1 MMNRIYT
8 NEKTCPLCHKNKAM
22 FTLSIEGEKIQ
33 VCPTCYQIVKIES
46 DRCKTKNIVNDPK
59 YTLDRIYQMLSDSV
73 IEQNHAMQQIALT
86 IYKHI
91 QQKELIRTNALIVG
105 PTGSGK
111 TEVARQVEKYCGKDY
126 PVLIEDISAYTPAG
140 YKGNDLSEMVQHAY
154 DISDSNKEKAE
165 RAIIFLDEF
174 DKIIEIDTENGLN
187 FLMQKSLL
195 KFIEGRKI
203 PVTKRDGQVEY
214 IDTSHMLFIC
224 LGAFPELIKN
234 RECSK
239 IPLGFTETKDHM
251 ESISVFQE
259 LKNDGMISE
268 LLARFRAIVQLN
280 KLSPKSLYNIV
291 IAKKDMWQE
300 YHSLFYEQGKNLTIT
315 KETLQNACY
324 DAYKNGTGVR
334 GVHQELE
341 MILSKALFVD
351 GQKIEV

>member
-1 MMNRIYT
+1 
-8 NEKTCPLCHKNKAM
+8 M

-46 DRCKTKNIVNDPK
+46 DRRKTKNIVNDPK

-111 TEVARQVEKYCGKDY
+111 TEVA
-126 PVLIEDISAYTPAG
+126 I
-140 YKGNDLSEMVQHAY
+140 
-154 DISDSNKEKAE
+154 
-165 RAIIFLDEF
+165 
-174 DKIIEIDTENGLN
+174 
-187 FLMQKSLL
+187 LMQKSLL
-195 KFIEGRKI
+195 KFVEGRKV

-239 IPLGFTETKDHM
+239 IPLGFTETKGQM

-268 LLARFRAIVQLN
+268 LLARFRAIIQLN

-341 MILSKALFVD
+341 MLLSKALFAA

>member
-22 FTLSIEGEKIQ
+22 FTLSIKGEKIQ

-46 DRCKTKNIVNDPK
+46 DRRKTKNIVNDPK

-111 TEVARQVEKYCGKDY
+111 TE
-126 PVLIEDISAYTPAG
+126 
-140 YKGNDLSEMVQHAY
+140 
-154 DISDSNKEKAE
+154 
-165 RAIIFLDEF
+165 
-174 DKIIEIDTENGLN
+174 
-187 FLMQKSLL
+187 
-195 KFIEGRKI
+195 KI

-251 ESISVFQE
+251 KSISVFQE

>member
-1 MMNRIYT
+1 MNRIYT

-22 FTLSIEGEKIQ
+22 FTLSIKGEKIQ

-46 DRCKTKNIVNDPK
+46 DRRKTKNIVNDPK

-111 TEVARQVEKYCGKDY
+111 TEIARQVEKYCGKDY

-251 ESISVFQE
+251 KSISVFQE

-300 YHSLFYEQGKNLTIT
+300 YHSLFHEQGKNLTIT

>member
-1 MMNRIYT
+1 
-8 NEKTCPLCHKNKAM
+8 M

-46 DRCKTKNIVNDPK
+46 DRHKTKNIVNDTK

-111 TEVARQVEKYCGKDY
+111 TEVARQVEKYCGKD
-126 PVLIEDISAYTPAG
+126 
-140 YKGNDLSEMVQHAY
+140 LSEMVQHAY
-154 DISDSNKEKAE
+154 DISDSNKERAE

-195 KFIEGRKI
+195 KFIEGRKV

-239 IPLGFTETKDHM
+239 IPLGFTETKDQM

-324 DAYKNGTGVR
+324 NAYKNGTGVR

-341 MILSKALFVD
+341 MLLSKALFAA

>member
-1 MMNRIYT
+1 
-8 NEKTCPLCHKNKAM
+8 M
-22 FTLSIEGEKIQ
+22 FTLSLEGEKIQ

-46 DRCKTKNIVNDPK
+46 DRHKTKNIVNDPK

-91 QQKELIRTNALIVG
+91 QQKELI
-105 PTGSGK
+105 
-111 TEVARQVEKYCGKDY
+111 
-126 PVLIEDISAYTPAG
+126 
-140 YKGNDLSEMVQHAY
+140 
-154 DISDSNKEKAE
+154 
-165 RAIIFLDEF
+165 LDEF

-195 KFIEGRKI
+195 KFIEGRKV

-239 IPLGFTETKDHM
+239 IPLGFTETKGQM

>member
-1 MMNRIYT
+1 MTNRIYT

-22 FTLSIEGEKIQ
+22 FTLSLEGEKIQ

-46 DRCKTKNIVNDPK
+46 DRHKTKNIVNDPK

-111 TEVARQVEKYCGKDY
+111 TEVA
-126 PVLIEDISAYTPAG
+126 
-140 YKGNDLSEMVQHAY
+140 
-154 DISDSNKEKAE
+154 KEKTE

-251 ESISVFQE
+251 KSISVFQE

-315 KETLQNACY
+315 KKTLQNACY

-341 MILSKALFVD
+341 MLLSKALFAA

>member
-1 MMNRIYT
+1 M
-8 NEKTCPLCHKNKAM
+8 
-22 FTLSIEGEKIQ
+22 
-33 VCPTCYQIVKIES
+33 
-46 DRCKTKNIVNDPK
+46 
-59 YTLDRIYQMLSDSV
+59 
-73 IEQNHAMQQIALT
+73 
-86 IYKHI
+86 
-91 QQKELIRTNALIVG
+91 
-105 PTGSGK
+105 
-111 TEVARQVEKYCGKDY
+111 EKYCGKDY

-154 DISDSNKEKAE
+154 DISDSNKEKTE

-195 KFIEGRKI
+195 KFVEGRKV

-239 IPLGFTETKDHM
+239 IPLGFTETKGQM

-268 LLARFRAIVQLN
+268 LLARFRAIIQLN

-341 MILSKALFVD
+341 MLLSKALFAA

>member
-1 MMNRIYT
+1 
-8 NEKTCPLCHKNKAM
+8 M

-46 DRCKTKNIVNDPK
+46 DRHKTKNIVNGPK

-111 TEVARQVEKYCGKDY
+111 TEVARQVEKYCEKDY
-126 PVLIEDISAYTPAG
+126 PV
-140 YKGNDLSEMVQHAY
+140 
-154 DISDSNKEKAE
+154 SNKEKAE

-195 KFIEGRKI
+195 KFIEGRKV

-239 IPLGFTETKDHM
+239 IPLGFTETKDQM

-291 IAKKDMWQE
+291 ITKKDMWQE

-324 DAYKNGTGVR
+324 NAYKNGTGVR

-341 MILSKALFVD
+341 MLLSKALFAA

>member
-1 MMNRIYT
+1 
-8 NEKTCPLCHKNKAM
+8 M

-46 DRCKTKNIVNDPK
+46 DRRKTKNIVNDPK

-91 QQKELIRTNALIVG
+91 QH
-105 PTGSGK
+105 
-111 TEVARQVEKYCGKDY
+111 
-126 PVLIEDISAYTPAG
+126 ISAYTPAG

-154 DISDSNKEKAE
+154 DISDSNKEKTE

-195 KFIEGRKI
+195 KFVEGRKV

-239 IPLGFTETKDHM
+239 IPLGFTETKGQM

-268 LLARFRAIVQLN
+268 LLARFRAIIQLN

-341 MILSKALFVD
+341 MLLSKALFAA

>member
-1 MMNRIYT
+1 MNRIYT

-22 FTLSIEGEKIQ
+22 FTLSIKGEKIQ

-46 DRCKTKNIVNDPK
+46 DRRKTKNIVNDPK

-91 QQKELIRTNALIVG
+91 QQKEF
-105 PTGSGK
+105 
-111 TEVARQVEKYCGKDY
+111 

-251 ESISVFQE
+251 KSISVFQE

>member
-1 MMNRIYT
+1 
-8 NEKTCPLCHKNKAM
+8 M
-22 FTLSIEGEKIQ
+22 FTLSLEGEKIQ

-46 DRCKTKNIVNDPK
+46 DRHKTKNIVNDPK

-154 DISDSNKEKAE
+154 DISDSNKEKTE

-195 KFIEGRKI
+195 KFVEGRKV

-239 IPLGFTETKDHM
+239 IPLGFTETKGQM

-268 LLARFRAIVQLN
+268 LSF
-280 KLSPKSLYNIV
+280 S
-291 IAKKDMWQE
+291 
-300 YHSLFYEQGKNLTIT
+300 
-315 KETLQNACY
+315 
-324 DAYKNGTGVR
+324 
-334 GVHQELE
+334 
-341 MILSKALFVD
+341 
-351 GQKIEV
+351 

>member
-1 MMNRIYT
+1 MTNRIYT

-22 FTLSIEGEKIQ
+22 FTLSLEGEKIQ

-46 DRCKTKNIVNDPK
+46 DRHKTKNIINNPK

-91 QQKELIRTNALIVG
+91 QQKELIRSNALIVG

-154 DISDSNKEKAE
+154 DISDSNKEKTE

-195 KFIEGRKI
+195 KK
-203 PVTKRDGQVEY
+203 
-214 IDTSHMLFIC
+214 
-224 LGAFPELIKN
+224 
-234 RECSK
+234 
-239 IPLGFTETKDHM
+239 
-251 ESISVFQE
+251 SI
-259 LKNDGMISE
+259 
-268 LLARFRAIVQLN
+268 
-280 KLSPKSLYNIV
+280 
-291 IAKKDMWQE
+291 
-300 YHSLFYEQGKNLTIT
+300 LFYRRK
-315 KETLQNACY
+315 
-324 DAYKNGTGVR
+324 
-334 GVHQELE
+334 
-341 MILSKALFVD
+341 
-351 GQKIEV
+351 

>member
-1 MMNRIYT
+1 
-8 NEKTCPLCHKNKAM
+8 M
-22 FTLSIEGEKIQ
+22 FTLSLEGEKIQ

-46 DRCKTKNIVNDPK
+46 DRHKTKNIINDPK

-86 IYKHI
+86 I
-91 QQKELIRTNALIVG
+91 
-105 PTGSGK
+105 
-111 TEVARQVEKYCGKDY
+111 
-126 PVLIEDISAYTPAG
+126 
-140 YKGNDLSEMVQHAY
+140 
-154 DISDSNKEKAE
+154 KEKTE

-195 KFIEGRKI
+195 KFVEGRKV

-239 IPLGFTETKDHM
+239 IPLGFTETKGQM

-268 LLARFRAIVQLN
+268 LLARFRAIIQLN

-341 MILSKALFVD
+341 MLLSKALFAA

>member
-1 MMNRIYT
+1 MNRIYT

-22 FTLSIEGEKIQ
+22 FTLSIKGEKIQ

-46 DRCKTKNIVNDPK
+46 DRRKTKNIVNDPK

-91 QQKELIRTNALIVG
+91 
-105 PTGSGK
+105 
-111 TEVARQVEKYCGKDY
+111 Y

-251 ESISVFQE
+251 KSISVFQE

>member
-1 MMNRIYT
+1 
-8 NEKTCPLCHKNKAM
+8 M

-46 DRCKTKNIVNDPK
+46 DRRKTKNIVNDPK

-73 IEQNHAMQQIALT
+73 IEQNHA
-86 IYKHI
+86 
-91 QQKELIRTNALIVG
+91 
-105 PTGSGK
+105 
-111 TEVARQVEKYCGKDY
+111 
-126 PVLIEDISAYTPAG
+126 
-140 YKGNDLSEMVQHAY
+140 
-154 DISDSNKEKAE
+154 
-165 RAIIFLDEF
+165 IFLDEF

-195 KFIEGRKI
+195 KFVEGRKV

-239 IPLGFTETKDHM
+239 IPLGFTETKGQM

-341 MILSKALFVD
+341 MLLSKALFAA

>member
-1 MMNRIYT
+1 MNRIYT

-22 FTLSIEGEKIQ
+22 FTLSIKGEKIQ

-46 DRCKTKNIVNDPK
+46 DRRKTKNIVNDPK

-111 TEVARQVEKYCGKDY
+111 TEIARQVEKYCGKDY

-174 DKIIEIDTENGLN
+174 DKIIEIDTE
-187 FLMQKSLL
+187 M
-195 KFIEGRKI
+195 
-203 PVTKRDGQVEY
+203 D
-214 IDTSHMLFIC
+214 
-224 LGAFPELIKN
+224 
-234 RECSK
+234 
-239 IPLGFTETKDHM
+239 
-251 ESISVFQE
+251 
-259 LKNDGMISE
+259 
-268 LLARFRAIVQLN
+268 
-280 KLSPKSLYNIV
+280 
-291 IAKKDMWQE
+291 
-300 YHSLFYEQGKNLTIT
+300 
-315 KETLQNACY
+315 
-324 DAYKNGTGVR
+324 
-334 GVHQELE
+334 
-341 MILSKALFVD
+341 
-351 GQKIEV
+351 

>member
-1 MMNRIYT
+1 MTNRIYT

-22 FTLSIEGEKIQ
+22 FTLSLEGEKIQ

-46 DRCKTKNIVNDPK
+46 DRHKTKNIINDPK

-111 TEVARQVEKYCGKDY
+111 TEVA
-126 PVLIEDISAYTPAG
+126 
-140 YKGNDLSEMVQHAY
+140 
-154 DISDSNKEKAE
+154 
-165 RAIIFLDEF
+165 
-174 DKIIEIDTENGLN
+174 
-187 FLMQKSLL
+187 
-195 KFIEGRKI
+195 
-203 PVTKRDGQVEY
+203 
-214 IDTSHMLFIC
+214 
-224 LGAFPELIKN
+224 
-234 RECSK
+234 
-239 IPLGFTETKDHM
+239 
-251 ESISVFQE
+251 
-259 LKNDGMISE
+259 
-268 LLARFRAIVQLN
+268 LN

-341 MILSKALFVD
+341 MLLSKALFAA

>member
-1 MMNRIYT
+1 MNRIYT

-22 FTLSIEGEKIQ
+22 FTLSIKGEKIQ

-46 DRCKTKNIVNDPK
+46 DRRKTKNIVNDPK

-86 IYKHI
+86 I
-91 QQKELIRTNALIVG
+91 
-105 PTGSGK
+105 
-111 TEVARQVEKYCGKDY
+111 
-126 PVLIEDISAYTPAG
+126 TPAG

-251 ESISVFQE
+251 KSISVFQE

-324 DAYKNGTGVR
+324 DAYKNRTGVR

>member
-1 MMNRIYT
+1 MTNRIYT

-46 DRCKTKNIVNDPK
+46 DRRKTKNIVNDPK

-111 TEVARQVEKYCGKDY
+111 TEVA
-126 PVLIEDISAYTPAG
+126 I
-140 YKGNDLSEMVQHAY
+140 
-154 DISDSNKEKAE
+154 
-165 RAIIFLDEF
+165 
-174 DKIIEIDTENGLN
+174 
-187 FLMQKSLL
+187 LMQKSLL
-195 KFIEGRKI
+195 KFVEGRKV

-239 IPLGFTETKDHM
+239 IPLGFTETKGQM

-268 LLARFRAIVQLN
+268 LLARFRAIIQLN

-341 MILSKALFVD
+341 MLLSKALFAA

>member
-1 MMNRIYT
+1 MTNRIYT

-46 DRCKTKNIVNDPK
+46 DRRKTKNIVNDPK

-91 QQKELIRTNALIVG
+91 QQKT
-105 PTGSGK
+105 
-111 TEVARQVEKYCGKDY
+111 
-126 PVLIEDISAYTPAG
+126 
-140 YKGNDLSEMVQHAY
+140 
-154 DISDSNKEKAE
+154 E

-195 KFIEGRKI
+195 KFVEGRKV

-239 IPLGFTETKDHM
+239 IPLGFTETKGQM

-268 LLARFRAIVQLN
+268 LLARFRAIIQLN

-341 MILSKALFVD
+341 MLLSKALFAA